1 MCIRKKPSKKLTGVK
16 DYESNNGSIYINP
29 ADYSTLFGKGNY
41 QATVYVK
48 DLKELEGTKD
58 ALQTMGF
65 TTLSLKDAMVNYV
78 DDVVSI
84 IQVPIAVLI
93 IIALF
98 FIAYFVI
105 RLILRSRVSYFSI
118 LRMLGLAREEY
129 QKDTGRGNVYGDQYC
144 VYDFW
149 SVVVLVNM
157 GMIHVEYVRTLVE
170 YLQVTDY
177 VILYAILIVM
187 GYLISGKFARSLFK
201 KTAMGS
207 FREEE

>member
-1 MCIRKKPSKKLTGVK
+1 
-16 DYESNNGSIYINP
+16 
-29 ADYSTLFGKGNY
+29 
-41 QATVYVK
+41 
-48 DLKELEGTKD
+48 
-58 ALQTMGF
+58 MGF

-118 LRMLGLAREEY
+118 LRMLGLARKNIRRILDVEMFTVINIAY
-129 QKDTGRGNVYGDQYC
+129 MI
-144 VYDFW
+144 FLA
-149 SVVVLVNM
+149 VVVLVNM
-157 GMIHVEYVRTLVE
+157 GVIHVEYVRTLVE

-187 GYLISGKFARSLFK
+187 GYLISGKFARNLFK